1 MLSTERPFQ
10 ITLLLSLVAFLA
22 IRAYY
27 RQKSGTLRLDLSPSR
42 DSRMMK
48 VFLAVLSVLVLA
60 MLAWLINPD
69 WMRWSAVALPEWVRW
84 TGAGMV
90 VAGLALLIWA
100 HQTLGASFS
109 GNLEVREQH
118 RLVTNGP
125 YHWIRHPIYSAILL
139 WSAGLALITASWFLG
154 LIPIA
159 FAGFFTARAPNEERM
174 MVEAFGDQYRAYMK
188 QTGRFLPRVP
198 D

>member
-1 MLSTERPFQ
+1 MTSTERPFQ
-10 ITLLLSLVAFLA
+10 ITLLLSLMAFLA

-27 RQKSGTLRLDLSPSR
+27 RQKTGTLRLDLSPSR

-48 VFLAVLSVLVLA
+48 VFLGILSPLALA

-69 WMRWSAVALPEWVRW
+69 WMRWSAYVLPGWIRW
-84 TGAGMV
+84 LGAGIV
-90 VAGLALLIWA
+90 VVGLALLIWS
-100 HQTLGASFS
+100 HQTLDTSFS
-109 GNLEVREQH
+109 GNLEVREEH
-118 RLVTNGP
+118 KLVTNGP

-139 WSAGLALITASWFLG
+139 WSAGLALITASWVVA
-154 LIPIA
+154 LIPVA
-159 FAGFFTARAPNEERM
+159 FAVFFMARVRNEERM
-174 MVEAFGDQYRAYMK
+174 MVEAFGDVYRAYMQ

>member
-1 MLSTERPFQ
+1 MSGEHPFQ
-10 ITLLLSLVAFLA
+10 IALLLSLVAFLA

-27 RQKSGTLRLDLSPSR
+27 RQQTGTLRLDLSPSR
-42 DSRMMK
+42 DSSMMAMLLL
-48 VFLAVLSVLVLA
+48 FLSIPALA

-69 WMRWSAVALPEWVRW
+69 WMQWSAVALHGWVRW
-84 TGAGMV
+84 IGAGMV
-90 VAGLALLIWA
+90 VAGLVLLIWS

-109 GNLEVREQH
+109 GNLEVREQQK
-118 RLVTNGP
+118 LVRNGP

-139 WSAGLALITASWFLG
+139 WSAGLALITASWFVGLLPLG
-154 LIPIA
+154 
-159 FAGFFTARAPNEERM
+159 FAVFFIARAPHEEKM
-174 MVEAFGDQYRAYMK
+174 MVESFGDQYRAYMK